1 MPAARPPRLP
11 HPHAPLRAALCLFLL
26 ALLQLQACA
35 GGDPRQAARALGAS
49 RGFAETLYPTPYFI
63 LYGQFRPGT
72 GDVLRAYI
80 EGDGHAWQSRT
91 RPSTDPT
98 PHNPVGLRLAL
109 ADPSPAPL
117 LYLARPCQYARGEA
131 LRHCAT
137 RYWTSAR
144 LSEEVISSLDAA
156 VSAAKAHSGAR
167 HVALV
172 GFSGGGG
179 AAALLAARRRD
190 VVFLGSM
197 AGNLH
202 LSAWTGLHRLS
213 PLSESLEPFAVA
225 PALHDLPQRHL
236 SSRSD
241 KAMPPELSA
250 GFCRAARQPESC
262 RVVEGIPHS
271 GPWTQA
277 WDYTY

>member
-1 MPAARPPRLP
+1 M
-11 HPHAPLRAALCLFLL
+11 
-26 ALLQLQACA
+26 
-35 GGDPRQAARALGAS
+35 GAS

-72 GDVLRAYI
+72 GDVLRVYI

-91 RPSTDPT
+91 RPSADPT

-117 LYLARPCQYARGEA
+117 LYLARPCQYARGEV

-190 VVFLGSM
+190 VVFLGSV

-202 LSAWTGLHRLS
+202 LSA
-213 PLSESLEPFAVA
+213 
-225 PALHDLPQRHL
+225 
-236 SSRSD
+236 
-241 KAMPPELSA
+241 
-250 GFCRAARQPESC
+250 
-262 RVVEGIPHS
+262 
-271 GPWTQA
+271 
-277 WDYTY
+277 

>member
-35 GGDPRQAARALGAS
+35 GGDSRQAARALGAS

-72 GDVLRAYI
+72 GDVLRVYI

-91 RPSTDPT
+91 RPSADPT

-117 LYLARPCQYARGEA
+117 LYLARPCQYARGEV

-137 RYWTSAR
+137 APRA
-144 LSEEVISSLDAA
+144 
-156 VSAAKAHSGAR
+156 
-167 HVALV
+167 
-172 GFSGGGG
+172 
-179 AAALLAARRRD
+179 
-190 VVFLGSM
+190 
-197 AGNLH
+197 
-202 LSAWTGLHRLS
+202 TGL
-213 PLSESLEPFAVA
+213 P
-225 PALHDLPQRHL
+225 PA
-236 SSRSD
+236 
-241 KAMPPELSA
+241 
-250 GFCRAARQPESC
+250 
-262 RVVEGIPHS
+262 
-271 GPWTQA
+271 
-277 WDYTY
+277 